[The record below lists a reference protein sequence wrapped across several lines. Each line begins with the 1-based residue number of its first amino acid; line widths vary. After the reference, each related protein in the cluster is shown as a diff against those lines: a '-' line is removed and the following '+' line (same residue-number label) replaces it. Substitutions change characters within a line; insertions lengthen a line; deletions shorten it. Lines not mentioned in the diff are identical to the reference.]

1 MRRIWNHEVART
13 AIKKYLED
21 LRETW
26 GSYMDAASGEHRRID
41 GSISLL
47 LFKSTSFHNICD
59 SDGTTRQEELIC
71 PISHGIMQDPVECSD
86 GHTYER
92 NDIETNFKLA
102 LDQGKPCKS
111 PISRR
116 ILDAQ
121 KGDLRILWCES
132 KGYGD
137 ARVVWCQTNR
147 RFWRRKN
154 SRRRRRQS
162 WKF

>member
-1 MRRIWNHEVART
+1 
-13 AIKKYLED
+13 
-21 LRETW
+21 
-26 GSYMDAASGEHRRID
+26 
-41 GSISLL
+41 
-47 LFKSTSFHNICD
+47 
-59 SDGTTRQEELIC
+59 
-71 PISHGIMQDPVECSD
+71 MQDSVECSD

-111 PISRR
+111 PISRQ

-137 ARVVWCQTNR
+137 ARVVWCQPNEAMEAELEILKQRADNKSTY
-147 RFWRRKN
+147 
-154 SRRRRRQS
+154 S
-162 WKF
+162 